1 MVRGIERRHLFYDE
15 CDNRD
20 LLARLNRIL
29 PESGMSCYAWAL
41 MPNHAHLVLR
51 TGQVPLRQVM
61 ARVNTGYAKA
71 FNLRHDRV
79 GHLFQ
84 NRYKSLL
91 VTSDAQILALVR
103 YVHLNPVRA
112 HLVGSLDALGGY
124 PWTGH
129 ATLLGDRSTLFQ
141 DTSSILAQFG
151 GRTAESRRRLV
162 DWMRTESEPIRERSA
177 RLCPAEGNASDSGA
191 AKSGNGPIR
200 NDADDADGFGAS
212 SEIDSEARPRHR
224 ELVALVRNVCAR
236 RGVPEGTILG
246 SSRPRCVS
254 DARAEI
260 AHRACTELQL
270 SGANVARMLGLSKA
284 AVSQARVR
292 GRVLLASERDRSLRE
307 N

>member
-1 MVRGIERRHLFYDE
+1 MLRGIERRHLFYDE

-41 MPNHAHLVLR
+41 MPNHVHLVLR
-51 TGQVPLRQVM
+51 TGRVPLRQVM

-112 HLVGSLDALGGY
+112 RLVDTLDALGGY

-129 ATLLGDRSTLFQ
+129 ASLLGDRPELFQ

-151 GRTAESRRRLV
+151 GRMAESRRRLL
-162 DWMRTESEPIRERSA
+162 DWMRTEAEPTPGRSV
-177 RLCPAEGNASDSGA
+177 RPCPAEADSSEPSA
-191 AKSGNGPIR
+191 AKRGSGPVR
-200 NDADDADGFGAS
+200 NDLDDADGIDTS
-212 SEIDSEARPRHR
+212 SGIDSEARPRHR
-224 ELVALVRNVCAR
+224 ELVALVRHVCAR
-236 RGVPEGTILG
+236 RGVAEGTILG
-246 SSRPRCVS
+246 SSRSRCVS
-254 DARAEI
+254 AARAEI
-260 AHRACTELQL
+260 AHRACTELLL
-270 SGANVARMLGLSKA
+270 SGATVARMLGLSKA

-292 GRVLLASERDRSLRE
+292 GRVLLASERDPSLRE